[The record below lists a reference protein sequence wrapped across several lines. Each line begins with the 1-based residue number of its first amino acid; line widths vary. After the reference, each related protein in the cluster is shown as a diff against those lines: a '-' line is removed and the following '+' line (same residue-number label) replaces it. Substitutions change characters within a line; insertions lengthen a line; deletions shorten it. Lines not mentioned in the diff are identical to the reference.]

1 METICIL
8 SKKCCKCCMFQMASA
23 VSLTALIDF
32 YNLKKEGKVAL
43 VNGQPCL
50 TSNKSSIEGVF
61 PILAHLNTKTNILG
75 ESALEQALVRQWITF
90 QVPSDQ
96 FHLHGVECNFSVRLY
111 GHQ

>member
-1 METICIL
+1 
-8 SKKCCKCCMFQMASA
+8 MFQMASA

-90 QVPSDQ
+90 QVQSDQ
-96 FHLHGVECNFSVRLY
+96 SHLPRDPNNTPQTKQVGVTVFNLLVYFKFS
-111 GHQ
+111 